1 MTPAPP
7 ADEATILLVE
17 DDPLEAAIVTAI
29 LETTGFEVVHHSDP
43 VQAAAA
49 LDQRSFDI
57 VLSDYMMPRMNGLQV
72 LRRARLRWPDSM
84 RIIITSR
91 SDFDIAVE
99 AINQGEIYRF
109 LRKPVD
115 ERELVVTVRLAMEQ
129 VRMRREVRRLTE
141 ALRVREAELAALGR
155 S

>member
-1 MTPAPP
+1 MTPAP
-7 ADEATILLVE
+7 ADGDATILLVE
-17 DDPLEAAIVTAI
+17 DDPLEAAVVSAI
-29 LETTGFEVVHHSDP
+29 LETTGFEVVHFSDP
-43 VQAAAA
+43 VKAAAA
-49 LDQRSFDI
+49 LELRSFDI

-72 LRRARLRWPDSM
+72 LRRARLHWPDSM

-141 ALRVREAELAALGR
+141 ALRMREAELAALGR